1 MQHKTVTDSALSV
14 ALARKSN
21 CDFAI
26 SDDFVREAEQRPRK
40 QQVEQKA
47 SASVKPRL
55 SAIERA
61 NKKEREEI
69 SGRRDSIVDAE
80 RRWSEVFG

>member
-14 ALARKSN
+14 ALSRKSN

-26 SDDFVREAEQRPRK
+26 SDDFVREAAQCPRK
-40 QQVEQKA
+40 QQVEQK
-47 SASVKPRL
+47 VTNNTKPRL

-61 NKKEREEI
+61 NKKERDEI
-69 SGRRDSIVDAE
+69 SERRESIVDAE